1 MGYTILMGLFNMNLT
16 FDKREKI
23 DIILIVISTISL
35 LTSFFLSIDY
45 LSWIAII
52 LCGTPIFKECIEGLI
67 KEFDLKAD
75 LLVSIAIIASI
86 IIGELFAAGEIATI
100 MTIGGFLE
108 EYTVKKS
115 QRRIEELIKITPQI
129 ATRIKNGIE
138 EKIPVEN
145 ISIGDIIK
153 VLPGEQIPTDGIIIN
168 GESSVDQK
176 TLTGESLPVDK
187 KENDEV
193 YSGTINLYGSFTMKA
208 TKISQESSLQ
218 KLIKLIESSKPE
230 NARIVRQA
238 DKWATLI
245 VVIAFTAALLTYLYT
260 FEIVRAVT
268 ILVVFCPCALVLA
281 TPTAIMAAIGNLT
294 KYGILVK
301 DGQSLEE
308 LAHVDELIFDKTGT
322 LTYGTPKVVKVI
334 SKDPKE
340 MMYLAASLESKS
352 EHPLAKAIV
361 KHYNKKELAEVTGFN
376 MHIGKGISGT
386 INGSKI
392 VAGNEKHLE
401 LENITLKSDD
411 KPKKGEIIIYVAKD
425 SEIIGKILLRDTL
438 RKTSKETIWKLK
450 GLRIKTTLL
459 TGDNEKT
466 AKSVAR
472 ELKIR
477 NVKFNCLPEDKLE
490 YIEREQT
497 LGHKVAMIGDG
508 INDAPSLRKANVGI
522 AMGDIGSDISVEA
535 ANITLIN
542 DNIKDIPHLI
552 RIARKTVRI
561 INIGIGFALSI
572 NIIAMALAI
581 LGYLNPIEGA
591 LIHNI
596 GSVVVIVLSSSL
608 INYKTFAKSKKTGL
622 SKNLNKTKLKKYKYK
637 KHGGF

>member
-1 MGYTILMGLFNMNLT
+1 MGLIEMNLT
-16 FDKREKI
+16 FDKHEKI
-23 DIILIVISTISL
+23 NMISIAISAISL
-35 LTSFFLSIDY
+35 LASFILQIDN
-45 LSWIAII
+45 LSWISVI
-52 LCGTPIFKECIEGLI
+52 LCGTPIFKECFEGLI
-67 KEFDLKAD
+67 REFDIKAD

-86 IIGELFAAGEIATI
+86 IIGETFAAAEIATI
-100 MTIGGFLE
+100 MAIGGFLE
-108 EYTVKKS
+108 EYTVKKT
-115 QRRIEELIKITPQI
+115 QGRIKELVNMTPQF

-138 EKIPVEN
+138 EKIPVDDIN
-145 ISIGDIIK
+145 VGDIIK
-153 VLPGEQIPTDGIIIN
+153 VLPGESIPTDGIIIN
-168 GESSVDQK
+168 GKSSIDQK

-193 YSGTINLYGSFTMKA
+193 CSGTINLYGSFTMKT
-208 TKISQESSLQ
+208 TKISQDSSLQ
-218 KLIKLIESSKPE
+218 KLIKLIETSKPE
-230 NARIVRQA
+230 NAKIVRQA

-245 VVIAFTAALLTYLYT
+245 VVIAFISAILTYLYT
-260 FEIVRAVT
+260 FEITRSVT

-334 SKDPKE
+334 SNNPKE

-352 EHPLAKAIV
+352 EHPLAKAII
-361 KHYNKKELAEVTGFN
+361 KHYNKKEFAEVNNFK
-376 MHIGKGISGT
+376 MDIGKGISGS

-392 VAGNEKHLE
+392 IAGNKKLLE
-401 LENITLKSDD
+401 LENIPLKYNDES
-411 KPKKGEIIIYVAKD
+411 KKGETTIYVAKD
-425 SEIIGKILLRDTL
+425 CEIIGKILLRDTL
-438 RKTSKETIWKLK
+438 RKTSKETIRKLK

-459 TGDNEKT
+459 TGDDEKI
-466 AKSVAR
+466 AKSIAD
-472 ELKIR
+472 EIKIR
-477 NVKFNCLPEDKLE
+477 NVESNCLPEDKLE
-490 YIEREQT
+490 YIKKEQN
-497 LGHKVAMIGDG
+497 LKHRVAMIGDG
-508 INDAPSLRKANVGI
+508 VNDAPSLRKADVGI

-542 DNIKDIPHLI
+542 DNIEDIPHLI
-552 RIARKTVRI
+552 GIARKTVSI
-561 INIGIGFALSI
+561 INRSIGFALFL

-596 GSVVVIVLSSSL
+596 GSVVVIIYSSTL
-608 INYKTFAKSKKTGL
+608 ISYRISHKNEKQSND
-622 SKNLNKTKLKKYKYK
+622 KNLNKTKLKKYKYK